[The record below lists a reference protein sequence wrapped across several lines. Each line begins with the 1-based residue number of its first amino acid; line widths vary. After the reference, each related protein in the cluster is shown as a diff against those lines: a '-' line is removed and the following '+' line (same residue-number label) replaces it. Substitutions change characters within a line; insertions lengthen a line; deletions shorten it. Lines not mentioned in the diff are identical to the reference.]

1 MPTKRR
7 QNIPG
12 KTPRPS
18 RNSHRT
24 RSSAHA
30 STKSSVFK
38 QANKTAGRTFNGGRS
53 VVSSGKRAG
62 KHSVKTGMK
71 AGSKPSVVKPSF
83 STSGPTLG
91 SKFGLGSGSK
101 TRKNTN
107 GTAPGYQPNPLKVG
121 GPAQPKLTP
130 EVLLTRRNLLI
141 GAAAVGGIAALGGG
155 ISLAS
160 SALEGDSTDQ
170 ISYLNVPEDAVEQQA
185 DYTLIE
191 NYTDYIQLTGSYSL
205 PYGTLVW
212 ADNDTVA
219 ACLNPTEEASP
230 LNTVSLLYLSSGN
243 TAKVLDA
250 AQSAEEGFEILDV
263 RCSENG
269 LIWTE
274 SNPYQSRWRVYTAS
288 LSDGSASNIQQIDEG
303 DSNWLMP
310 SLAAIDNTAFW
321 QVSPNPS
328 GEAANEP
335 AELRAV
341 TFGST
346 DVKHVYSSKRA
357 FATRVAPATDGV
369 VITPRA
375 DSTTVY
381 YQLTKISA
389 DSLQTVDQ
397 MTLPSSMTPEIVGYG
412 SSGFSFGFTSIY
424 NYGGGIANLG
434 TYTPRT
440 AVQVN
445 NYNGLPWFRYSRS
458 PITAPCWCG
467 DWFVVKST
475 TALSGV
481 HFASKSY
488 FAIDTVSGADSYGE
502 QLVSSG
508 SCSSFVG
515 LSQVID
521 DANADNNHTLI
532 RVFTPIEG
540 AIGSAFA

>member
-1 MPTKRR
+1 MPTNRR

-24 RSSAHA
+24 RSSQHM
-30 STKSSVFK
+30 SSKGSVFK
-38 QANKTAGRTFNGGRS
+38 QNAKTPGSTRIGASLGGRT
-53 VVSSGKRAG
+53 VMSSGKRAG
-62 KHSVKTGMK
+62 KHSVK

-83 STSGPTLG
+83 STSGPTFGPKPSFG
-91 SKFGLGSGSK
+91 SDRK
-101 TRKNTN
+101 TRK
-107 GTAPGYQPNPLKVG
+107 GSASSSGYQPNPLKVG
-121 GPAQPKLTP
+121 GPAPSKLTP

-141 GAAAVGGIAALGGG
+141 GAAAVGGIAAIGGG
-155 ISLAS
+155 VSLAS
-160 SALEGDSTDQ
+160 SALEGNSTEQ
-170 ISYLNVPEDAVEQQA
+170 ISYINVPENAVEQQA
-185 DYTLIE
+185 DYTLID
-191 NYTDYIQLTGSYSL
+191 NYSDYVQLTGSFSL

-219 ACLNPTEEASP
+219 ACLNPTEQASP

-243 TAKVLDA
+243 TATVLDA
-250 AQSAEEGFEILDV
+250 AQGSEEGFEILDA

-269 LIWTE
+269 LVWTE

-288 LSDGSASNIQQIDEG
+288 IANGSASNIQQVDEG

-310 SLAAIDNTAFW
+310 SLAAIGNTAFW
-321 QVSPNPS
+321 QVSPNTS
-328 GEAANEP
+328 GEAANES

-341 TFGST
+341 AFGSSE
-346 DVKHVYSSKRA
+346 VQHVYSSKRA

-389 DSLQTVDQ
+389 DTLQPVDQ
-397 MTLPSSMTPEIVGYG
+397 MTLPSSMTPEVVGYG
-412 SSGFSFGFTSIY
+412 SSGFAFGFTSIY

-434 TYTPRT
+434 TYTPRA
-440 AVQVN
+440 AVQAY
-445 NYNGLPWFRYSRS
+445 NYNDLPWFRYSRS

-467 DWFVVKST
+467 NWFIVKST

-488 FAIDTVSGADSYGE
+488 FAIDTVSGADTYGE

-508 SCSSFVG
+508 NCSSFVG
-515 LSQVID
+515 LSQVTD

-540 AIGSAFA
+540 AIGSAF

>member
-1 MPTKRR
+1 MPTNRR

-24 RSSAHA
+24 RSSQHM
-30 STKSSVFK
+30 SSKGSVFK
-38 QANKTAGRTFNGGRS
+38 QSAKTPGSTRIGASLGGRT
-53 VVSSGKRAG
+53 VMSSGKHAG
-62 KHSVKTGMK
+62 KHSVK

-83 STSGPTLG
+83 STSGPTFGPKPSFG
-91 SKFGLGSGSK
+91 SDPKARKGSASSS
-101 TRKNTN
+101 
-107 GTAPGYQPNPLKVG
+107 GYQPNPLKVG
-121 GPAQPKLTP
+121 GPVPSKLTP

-141 GAAAVGGIAALGGG
+141 GAAAVGGIAAIGGG
-155 ISLAS
+155 VSLAS
-160 SALEGDSTDQ
+160 SALEGNSTEQ
-170 ISYLNVPEDAVEQQA
+170 ISYINVPENAVEQQA

-191 NYTDYIQLTGSYSL
+191 NYSDYVQLTGSFSL

-219 ACLNPTEEASP
+219 ACLNPTEQASP

-243 TAKVLDA
+243 TATVLDA
-250 AQSAEEGFEILDV
+250 AQGSEEGSEILDA

-269 LIWTE
+269 LVWTE

-288 LSDGSASNIQQIDEG
+288 IANGSASNIQQVDEG

-310 SLAAIDNTAFW
+310 SLAAIGNTAFW
-321 QVSPNPS
+321 QVSPNTS

-341 TFGST
+341 TFGSNE
-346 DVKHVYSSKRA
+346 VQHVYSSKRA

-389 DSLQTVDQ
+389 DTLQPVDQ
-397 MTLPSSMTPEIVGYG
+397 MTLPSSMTPEVVGYG

-434 TYTPRT
+434 TYTPRA
-440 AVQVN
+440 AVQAY
-445 NYNGLPWFRYSRS
+445 NYNDLPWFRYSRS

-467 DWFVVKST
+467 NWFIVKST

-488 FAIDTVSGADSYGE
+488 FAIDTVSGADTYGE

-508 SCSSFVG
+508 NCSSFVG
-515 LSQVID
+515 LSQVTD

-540 AIGSAFA
+540 AIESAF

>member
-1 MPTKRR
+1 MPTNRR

-24 RSSAHA
+24 RSSQHM
-30 STKSSVFK
+30 SSKGSVFK
-38 QANKTAGRTFNGGRS
+38 QSAKTPGSTRIGASLGGRT
-53 VVSSGKRAG
+53 VMSSGKRAG
-62 KHSVKTGMK
+62 KHSVK

-83 STSGPTLG
+83 STSGPTFGPKPSFG
-91 SKFGLGSGSK
+91 SDPKARKGSASSS
-101 TRKNTN
+101 
-107 GTAPGYQPNPLKVG
+107 GYQPNPLKVG
-121 GPAQPKLTP
+121 GPAPSKLTP

-141 GAAAVGGIAALGGG
+141 GAAAVGGIAAIGGG
-155 ISLAS
+155 VSLAS
-160 SALEGDSTDQ
+160 SALEGNSTEQ
-170 ISYLNVPEDAVEQQA
+170 ISYISVPENTVEQQA

-191 NYTDYIQLTGSYSL
+191 NYSDYVQLTGSFSL

-219 ACLNPTEEASP
+219 ACLNPTEQASP

-243 TAKVLDA
+243 TATVLDA
-250 AQSAEEGFEILDV
+250 AQGSEEGFEILDA

-269 LIWTE
+269 LVWTE
-274 SNPYQSRWRVYTAS
+274 SNPYQPRWRVYTAS
-288 LSDGSASNIQQIDEG
+288 IANGSASNIQQVDEG

-310 SLAAIDNTAFW
+310 SLAAIGNTAFW
-321 QVSPNPS
+321 QVSPNTS

-341 TFGST
+341 TFGSSE
-346 DVKHVYSSKRA
+346 VQHVYSSKRA

-389 DSLQTVDQ
+389 DTLQPVDQ
-397 MTLPSSMTPEIVGYG
+397 MTLPSSMTPEVVGYG

-434 TYTPRT
+434 TYTPRA
-440 AVQVN
+440 AVQAY
-445 NYNGLPWFRYSRS
+445 NYNDLPWFRYSRS

-467 DWFVVKST
+467 NWFIVKST

-488 FAIDTVSGADSYGE
+488 FAIDTVSGADTYGE

-508 SCSSFVG
+508 NCSSFVG
-515 LSQVID
+515 LSQVTD
-521 DANADNNHTLI
+521 DTNADNNHTLI

-540 AIGSAFA
+540 AIGSAF

>member
-1 MPTKRR
+1 M
-7 QNIPG
+7 
-12 KTPRPS
+12 
-18 RNSHRT
+18 
-24 RSSAHA
+24 
-30 STKSSVFK
+30 
-38 QANKTAGRTFNGGRS
+38 
-53 VVSSGKRAG
+53 SSGKRAG
-62 KHSVKTGMK
+62 KHSVK

-83 STSGPTLG
+83 STSGPTFGPKPSFG
-91 SKFGLGSGSK
+91 SDPKARKGSASSS
-101 TRKNTN
+101 
-107 GTAPGYQPNPLKVG
+107 GYQPNPLKVG
-121 GPAQPKLTP
+121 GPAPSKLTP

-141 GAAAVGGIAALGGG
+141 GAAAVGGIAAIGGG
-155 ISLAS
+155 VSLAS
-160 SALEGDSTDQ
+160 SALEGNSTEQ
-170 ISYLNVPEDAVEQQA
+170 ISYINVPENAVEQQA

-191 NYTDYIQLTGSYSL
+191 NYSDYVQLTGSFSL

-219 ACLNPTEEASP
+219 ACLNPTEQASP

-243 TAKVLDA
+243 TATVLDA
-250 AQSAEEGFEILDV
+250 AQGSEEGFEILDA

-269 LIWTE
+269 LVWTE

-288 LSDGSASNIQQIDEG
+288 IANGSASNIQQVDEG
-303 DSNWLMP
+303 DFNWLMP
-310 SLAAIDNTAFW
+310 SLAAIGNTAFW
-321 QVSPNPS
+321 QVSPNTS

-341 TFGST
+341 AFGSSE
-346 DVKHVYSSKRA
+346 VQHVYSSKRA

-389 DSLQTVDQ
+389 DTLQPVDQ
-397 MTLPSSMTPEIVGYG
+397 MTLPSSMTPEVVGYG
-412 SSGFSFGFTSIY
+412 SSGFAFGFTSIY

-434 TYTPRT
+434 TYTPRA
-440 AVQVN
+440 AVQAY
-445 NYNGLPWFRYSRS
+445 NYNDLPWFRYSRS

-467 DWFVVKST
+467 NWFIVKST

-481 HFASKSY
+481 HLASKSY
-488 FAIDTVSGADSYGE
+488 FAIDTVSGADTYGE

-508 SCSSFVG
+508 NCSSFVG
-515 LSQVID
+515 LSQVTD

-540 AIGSAFA
+540 AIGSAF

>member
-1 MPTKRR
+1 MPTNRR

-24 RSSAHA
+24 RSSQHM
-30 STKSSVFK
+30 SSKGSVFK
-38 QANKTAGRTFNGGRS
+38 QNAKTPGSTRIGASLCGRT
-53 VVSSGKRAG
+53 VMSSGKRAG
-62 KHSVKTGMK
+62 KHSVK

-83 STSGPTLG
+83 STSGPTFGPKPSFG
-91 SKFGLGSGSK
+91 SDPKARKGSASSS
-101 TRKNTN
+101 
-107 GTAPGYQPNPLKVG
+107 GYQPNPLKVG
-121 GPAQPKLTP
+121 GPAPSKLTP

-141 GAAAVGGIAALGGG
+141 GAAAVGGIAAIGGG
-155 ISLAS
+155 VSLAS
-160 SALEGDSTDQ
+160 SALEGNSTEQ
-170 ISYLNVPEDAVEQQA
+170 ISYINVPENAVEQQA

-191 NYTDYIQLTGSYSL
+191 NYSDYVQLTGSFSL

-219 ACLNPTEEASP
+219 ACLNPTEQASP

-243 TAKVLDA
+243 TATVLDA
-250 AQSAEEGFEILDV
+250 AQGSEEGFEILDA

-269 LIWTE
+269 LVWTE

-288 LSDGSASNIQQIDEG
+288 IANGSASNIQQVDEG
-303 DSNWLMP
+303 DFNWLMP
-310 SLAAIDNTAFW
+310 SLAAIGNTAFW
-321 QVSPNPS
+321 QVSPNTS

-341 TFGST
+341 AFGSSE
-346 DVKHVYSSKRA
+346 VQHVYSSKRA

-389 DSLQTVDQ
+389 DTLQPVDQ
-397 MTLPSSMTPEIVGYG
+397 MTLPSSMTPEVVGYG
-412 SSGFSFGFTSIY
+412 SSGFAFGFTSIY

-434 TYTPRT
+434 TYTPRA
-440 AVQVN
+440 AVQAY
-445 NYNGLPWFRYSRS
+445 NYNDLPWFRYSRS

-467 DWFVVKST
+467 NWFIVKST

-488 FAIDTVSGADSYGE
+488 FAIDTVSGADTYGE

-508 SCSSFVG
+508 NCSSFVG
-515 LSQVID
+515 LSQVTD

-540 AIGSAFA
+540 AIGSAF

>member
-1 MPTKRR
+1 MPTNRR

-24 RSSAHA
+24 RSSQHM
-30 STKSSVFK
+30 SSKGSVFK
-38 QANKTAGRTFNGGRS
+38 QSAKTPGSTRIGASLGGRT
-53 VVSSGKRAG
+53 VMSSGKRAG
-62 KHSVKTGMK
+62 KHSVKT
-71 AGSKPSVVKPSF
+71 GSKPSVVKPSF
-83 STSGPTLG
+83 STSGPTFGPKPSFG
-91 SKFGLGSGSK
+91 SDPKARKGSASSS
-101 TRKNTN
+101 
-107 GTAPGYQPNPLKVG
+107 GYQPNPLKVG
-121 GPAQPKLTP
+121 GPAPSKLTP

-141 GAAAVGGIAALGGG
+141 GAAAVGGIAAIGGG
-155 ISLAS
+155 VSLAS
-160 SALEGDSTDQ
+160 SALEGNSTEQ
-170 ISYLNVPEDAVEQQA
+170 ISYISVPENTVEQQA

-191 NYTDYIQLTGSYSL
+191 NYSDYVQLTGSFSL

-219 ACLNPTEEASP
+219 ACLNPTEQASP

-243 TAKVLDA
+243 TATVLDA
-250 AQSAEEGFEILDV
+250 AQGSEEGFEILDA

-269 LIWTE
+269 LVWTE

-288 LSDGSASNIQQIDEG
+288 IANGSASNIQQVDEG

-310 SLAAIDNTAFW
+310 SLAAIGNTAFW
-321 QVSPNPS
+321 QVSPNTS

-341 TFGST
+341 TFGSSE
-346 DVKHVYSSKRA
+346 VQHVYSSKRA
-357 FATRVAPATDGV
+357 FATRVTPATDGV

-389 DSLQTVDQ
+389 DTLQPVDQ
-397 MTLPSSMTPEIVGYG
+397 MTLPSSMTPEVVGYG

-434 TYTPRT
+434 TYTPRA
-440 AVQVN
+440 AVQAY
-445 NYNGLPWFRYSRS
+445 NYNDLPWFRYSRS

-467 DWFVVKST
+467 NWFIVKST

-488 FAIDTVSGADSYGE
+488 FAIDTVSGADTYGE

-508 SCSSFVG
+508 NCSSFVG
-515 LSQVID
+515 LSQVTD
-521 DANADNNHTLI
+521 DTNADNNHTLI

-540 AIGSAFA
+540 AIGSAF

>member
-1 MPTKRR
+1 MPTNRR

-18 RNSHRT
+18 RNFHRT
-24 RSSAHA
+24 RSSQHM
-30 STKSSVFK
+30 SSKGSVFK
-38 QANKTAGRTFNGGRS
+38 QSAKTPGSTRIGASLGGRT
-53 VVSSGKRAG
+53 VMSSGKRAG
-62 KHSVKTGMK
+62 KHSVK

-83 STSGPTLG
+83 STSGPTFGPKPSFG
-91 SKFGLGSGSK
+91 SDPEARKGSASSS
-101 TRKNTN
+101 
-107 GTAPGYQPNPLKVG
+107 GYQPNPLKVG
-121 GPAQPKLTP
+121 GPAPSKLTP

-141 GAAAVGGIAALGGG
+141 GAAAVGGIAAIGGG
-155 ISLAS
+155 VSLAS
-160 SALEGDSTDQ
+160 SALEGNSTEQ
-170 ISYLNVPEDAVEQQA
+170 ISYISVPENTVEQQA

-191 NYTDYIQLTGSYSL
+191 NYSDYVQLTGSFSL

-219 ACLNPTEEASP
+219 ACLNPTEQASP

-243 TAKVLDA
+243 TATVLDA
-250 AQSAEEGFEILDV
+250 AQGSEEGFEILDA

-269 LIWTE
+269 LVWTE

-288 LSDGSASNIQQIDEG
+288 IANGSASNIQQVDEG

-310 SLAAIDNTAFW
+310 SLAAIGNTAFW
-321 QVSPNPS
+321 QVSPNTS

-341 TFGST
+341 TFGSSE
-346 DVKHVYSSKRA
+346 VQHVYSSKRA
-357 FATRVAPATDGV
+357 FATRVTPATDGV

-389 DSLQTVDQ
+389 DTLQPVDQ
-397 MTLPSSMTPEIVGYG
+397 MTLPSSMTPEVVGYG

-434 TYTPRT
+434 TYTPRA
-440 AVQVN
+440 AVQAY
-445 NYNGLPWFRYSRS
+445 NYNDLPWFRYSRS

-467 DWFVVKST
+467 NWFIVKST

-488 FAIDTVSGADSYGE
+488 FAIDTVSGADTYGE

-508 SCSSFVG
+508 NCSSFVG
-515 LSQVID
+515 LSQVTD
-521 DANADNNHTLI
+521 DTNADNNHTLI

-540 AIGSAFA
+540 AIESAF

>member
-1 MPTKRR
+1 MPTNRR

-24 RSSAHA
+24 RSSQHM
-30 STKSSVFK
+30 SSKGSVFK
-38 QANKTAGRTFNGGRS
+38 QSAKTPGSTRIGASLGGRTVMS
-53 VVSSGKRAG
+53 PGKRAG
-62 KHSVKTGMK
+62 KHSVK

-83 STSGPTLG
+83 STSGPTFGPKPSFG
-91 SKFGLGSGSK
+91 SDPKARKGSASSS
-101 TRKNTN
+101 
-107 GTAPGYQPNPLKVG
+107 GYQPNPLKVG
-121 GPAQPKLTP
+121 GPAPSKLTP

-141 GAAAVGGIAALGGG
+141 GAAAVGGIAAIGGG
-155 ISLAS
+155 VSLAS
-160 SALEGDSTDQ
+160 SALEGNSTEQ
-170 ISYLNVPEDAVEQQA
+170 ISYISVPENTVEQQA

-191 NYTDYIQLTGSYSL
+191 NYSDYVQLTGSFSL

-219 ACLNPTEEASP
+219 ACLNPTEQASP

-243 TAKVLDA
+243 TATVLDA
-250 AQSAEEGFEILDV
+250 AQGSEEGFEILDA

-269 LIWTE
+269 LVWTE

-288 LSDGSASNIQQIDEG
+288 IANGSASNIQQVDEG

-310 SLAAIDNTAFW
+310 SLAAIGNTAFW
-321 QVSPNPS
+321 QVSPNTS

-341 TFGST
+341 TFGSSE
-346 DVKHVYSSKRA
+346 VQHVYSSKRA

-389 DSLQTVDQ
+389 DTLQPVDQ
-397 MTLPSSMTPEIVGYG
+397 MTLPSSMTPEVVGYG

-434 TYTPRT
+434 TYTPRA
-440 AVQVN
+440 AVQAY
-445 NYNGLPWFRYSRS
+445 NYNDLPWFRYSRS

-467 DWFVVKST
+467 NWFIVKST

-488 FAIDTVSGADSYGE
+488 FAIDTVSGADTYGE

-508 SCSSFVG
+508 NCSSFVG
-515 LSQVID
+515 LSQVTD
-521 DANADNNHTLI
+521 DTNADNNHTLI

-540 AIGSAFA
+540 AIESAF

>member
-1 MPTKRR
+1 MPTNRR

-24 RSSAHA
+24 RSSQHM
-30 STKSSVFK
+30 SSKGSVFK
-38 QANKTAGRTFNGGRS
+38 QNAKTPGSTRIGASLGERT
-53 VVSSGKRAG
+53 VMSSGKRAG
-62 KHSVKTGMK
+62 KHSVK

-83 STSGPTLG
+83 STSGPTFGPKPSFG
-91 SKFGLGSGSK
+91 SDPKARKGSASSS
-101 TRKNTN
+101 
-107 GTAPGYQPNPLKVG
+107 GYQPNPLKVG
-121 GPAQPKLTP
+121 GPAPSKLTP

-141 GAAAVGGIAALGGG
+141 GAAAVGGIAAIGGG
-155 ISLAS
+155 VSLAS
-160 SALEGDSTDQ
+160 SALEGNSTEQ
-170 ISYLNVPEDAVEQQA
+170 ISYINVPENAVEQQA

-191 NYTDYIQLTGSYSL
+191 NYSDYVQLTGSFSL

-219 ACLNPTEEASP
+219 ACLNPTEQASP

-243 TAKVLDA
+243 TATVLDA
-250 AQSAEEGFEILDV
+250 AQGSEEGFEILDA

-269 LIWTE
+269 LVWTE

-288 LSDGSASNIQQIDEG
+288 IANGSASNIQQVDEG
-303 DSNWLMP
+303 DFNWLMP
-310 SLAAIDNTAFW
+310 SLAAIGNTAFW
-321 QVSPNPS
+321 QVSPNTS

-341 TFGST
+341 AFGSSE
-346 DVKHVYSSKRA
+346 VQHVYSSKRA

-389 DSLQTVDQ
+389 DTLQPVDQ
-397 MTLPSSMTPEIVGYG
+397 MTLPSSMTPEVVGYG
-412 SSGFSFGFTSIY
+412 SSGFAFGFTSIY

-434 TYTPRT
+434 TYTPRA
-440 AVQVN
+440 AVQAY
-445 NYNGLPWFRYSRS
+445 NYNDLPWFRYSRS

-467 DWFVVKST
+467 NWFIVKST

-488 FAIDTVSGADSYGE
+488 FAIDTVSGADTYGE

-508 SCSSFVG
+508 NCSSFVG
-515 LSQVID
+515 LSQVTD

-540 AIGSAFA
+540 AIGSAF

>member
-1 MPTKRR
+1 MPTNRR

-24 RSSAHA
+24 RLAHR
-30 STKSSVFK
+30 STARENIFKQHSKSSSSLL
-38 QANKTAGRTFNGGRS
+38 GGRS
-53 VVSSGKRAG
+53 VVSSGKRTG
-62 KHSVKTGMK
+62 KHSVKS
-71 AGSKPSVVKPSF
+71 GSRPSVVKPSF
-83 STSGPTLG
+83 STSGPVLG
-91 SKFGLGSGSK
+91 SKGVFGADAK
-101 TRKNTN
+101 TRKTK
-107 GTAPGYQPNPLKVG
+107 GTTSGYQPKPLNVG
-121 GPAQPKLTP
+121 GPAQAKLTP
-130 EVLLTRRNLLI
+130 QVLLTRRNLLI

-160 SALEGDSTDQ
+160 SALEGDSTEQ
-170 ISYLNVPEDAVEQQA
+170 ITSISVPENAVEQQA

-191 NYTDYIQLTGSYSL
+191 NYTDYVQLTGSYSL

-230 LNTVSLLYLSSGN
+230 LNTVSVLYLSSGN
-243 TAKVLDA
+243 TRTVLDA
-250 AQSAEEGFEILDV
+250 AQSVDEGFEILDV

-269 LIWTE
+269 LVWTE

-288 LSDGSASNIQQIDEG
+288 LSDGSAANIQQVDEG

-321 QVSPNPS
+321 QVTPNSS
-328 GEAANEP
+328 GQAANEP
-335 AELRAV
+335 AELRAA
-341 TFGST
+341 TFGSS
-346 DVKHVYSSKRA
+346 DVQHVYSSKRA
-357 FATRVAPATDGV
+357 FATRVTPATDGV

-375 DSTTVY
+375 DSTTIY
-381 YQLTKISA
+381 YQLTKIAA

-397 MTLPSSMTPEIVGYG
+397 MTLPSSMTPEVVGYG

-434 TYTPRT
+434 TYTPRA
-440 AVQVN
+440 AVQAY
-445 NYNGLPWFRYSRS
+445 NYNNLPWFRFGRS

-467 DWFVVKST
+467 NWFIVKST

-515 LSQVID
+515 LSQVSD
-521 DANADNNHTLI
+521 DTNAENDHTLI
-532 RVFTPIEG
+532 RVFKPIED
-540 AIGSAFA
+540 AIGNAFA

>member
-1 MPTKRR
+1 MPTNRR

-24 RSSAHA
+24 RSSQHM
-30 STKSSVFK
+30 SSKGSVFK
-38 QANKTAGRTFNGGRS
+38 QSAKTPGSTRIGASLGGRT
-53 VVSSGKRAG
+53 VMSSGKHAG
-62 KHSVKTGMK
+62 KHSVK

-83 STSGPTLG
+83 STSGPTFGPKPSFG
-91 SKFGLGSGSK
+91 SDPKARKGSASSS
-101 TRKNTN
+101 
-107 GTAPGYQPNPLKVG
+107 GYQPNPLKVG
-121 GPAQPKLTP
+121 GPAPSKLTP

-141 GAAAVGGIAALGGG
+141 GAAAVGGIAAIGGG
-155 ISLAS
+155 VSLAS
-160 SALEGDSTDQ
+160 SALEGNSTEQ
-170 ISYLNVPEDAVEQQA
+170 ISYINVPENAVEQQA

-191 NYTDYIQLTGSYSL
+191 NYSDYVQLTGSFSL

-219 ACLNPTEEASP
+219 ACLNPTEQASP

-243 TAKVLDA
+243 TATVLDA
-250 AQSAEEGFEILDV
+250 AQGSEEGFEILDA

-269 LIWTE
+269 LVWTE

-288 LSDGSASNIQQIDEG
+288 IANGSASNIQQVDEG
-303 DSNWLMP
+303 GSNWLMP
-310 SLAAIDNTAFW
+310 SLAAIGNTAFW
-321 QVSPNPS
+321 QVSPNTS

-341 TFGST
+341 TFGSNE
-346 DVKHVYSSKRA
+346 VQHVYSSKRA
-357 FATRVAPATDGV
+357 FATRVTPATDGV
-369 VITPRA
+369 VIAPRA

-389 DSLQTVDQ
+389 DTLQPVDQ
-397 MTLPSSMTPEIVGYG
+397 MTLPSSMTPEVVGYG

-434 TYTPRT
+434 TYTPRA
-440 AVQVN
+440 AVQAY
-445 NYNGLPWFRYSRS
+445 NYNDLPWFRYSRS

-467 DWFVVKST
+467 NWFIVKST

-488 FAIDTVSGADSYGE
+488 FAIDTVSGADTYGE

-508 SCSSFVG
+508 NCSSFVG
-515 LSQVID
+515 LSQVTD
-521 DANADNNHTLI
+521 DTNADNNHTLI

-540 AIGSAFA
+540 AIGSAF

>member
-1 MPTKRR
+1 MPTNRR

-24 RSSAHA
+24 RSSQHM
-30 STKSSVFK
+30 SSKGSVFK
-38 QANKTAGRTFNGGRS
+38 QSAKTPGSTRIGASLGGRT
-53 VVSSGKRAG
+53 VTSSGKRAG
-62 KHSVKTGMK
+62 KHSVK

-83 STSGPTLG
+83 STSGPTFGPKPSFG
-91 SKFGLGSGSK
+91 SDPKARKGSASSS
-101 TRKNTN
+101 
-107 GTAPGYQPNPLKVG
+107 GYQPNPLKVG
-121 GPAQPKLTP
+121 GPAPSKLTP

-141 GAAAVGGIAALGGG
+141 GAAAVGGIAAIGGG
-155 ISLAS
+155 VSLAS
-160 SALEGDSTDQ
+160 SALEGNSTEQ
-170 ISYLNVPEDAVEQQA
+170 ISYISVPENTVEQQA

-191 NYTDYIQLTGSYSL
+191 NYSDYVQLTGSFSL

-219 ACLNPTEEASP
+219 ACLNPTDQASP

-243 TAKVLDA
+243 TATVLDA
-250 AQSAEEGFEILDV
+250 AQGSEEGFEILDA

-269 LIWTE
+269 LVWTE

-288 LSDGSASNIQQIDEG
+288 IANGSASNIQQVDEG

-310 SLAAIDNTAFW
+310 SLAAIGNTAFW
-321 QVSPNPS
+321 QVSPNTS

-341 TFGST
+341 TFGSSE
-346 DVKHVYSSKRA
+346 VQHVYSSKRA
-357 FATRVAPATDGV
+357 FATRVTPANDGV

-389 DSLQTVDQ
+389 DTLQPVDQ
-397 MTLPSSMTPEIVGYG
+397 MTLPSSMTPEVVGYG

-434 TYTPRT
+434 TYTPRA
-440 AVQVN
+440 AVQAY
-445 NYNGLPWFRYSRS
+445 NYNDLPWFRYSRS

-467 DWFVVKST
+467 NWFIVKST

-488 FAIDTVSGADSYGE
+488 FAIDTVSGADTYGE

-508 SCSSFVG
+508 NCSSFVG
-515 LSQVID
+515 LSQVTD
-521 DANADNNHTLI
+521 DTNADNNHTLI

-540 AIGSAFA
+540 AIGSAF

>member
-1 MPTKRR
+1 MPTNRR

-24 RSSAHA
+24 RSSQHM
-30 STKSSVFK
+30 SSKGNVFK
-38 QANKTAGRTFNGGRS
+38 QSAKTPGSTRIGASLGGRT
-53 VVSSGKRAG
+53 VMSSGKCAG
-62 KHSVKTGMK
+62 KHSVK

-83 STSGPTLG
+83 STSGPTFGPKPSFG
-91 SKFGLGSGSK
+91 SDPKARKGSASSS
-101 TRKNTN
+101 
-107 GTAPGYQPNPLKVG
+107 GYQPNPLKVG
-121 GPAQPKLTP
+121 GPAPSKLTP

-141 GAAAVGGIAALGGG
+141 GAAAVGGIAAIGGG
-155 ISLAS
+155 VSLAS
-160 SALEGDSTDQ
+160 SALEGNSTEQ
-170 ISYLNVPEDAVEQQA
+170 ISYISVPENTVEQQA

-191 NYTDYIQLTGSYSL
+191 NYSDYVQLTGSFSL

-219 ACLNPTEEASP
+219 ACLNPTEQASP

-243 TAKVLDA
+243 TATVLDA
-250 AQSAEEGFEILDV
+250 AQGSEEGFEILDA

-269 LIWTE
+269 LVWTE

-288 LSDGSASNIQQIDEG
+288 IANGSASNIQQVDEG

-310 SLAAIDNTAFW
+310 SLAAIGNTAFW
-321 QVSPNPS
+321 QVSPNTS

-341 TFGST
+341 TFGSSE
-346 DVKHVYSSKRA
+346 VQHVYSSKRA

-389 DSLQTVDQ
+389 DTLQPVDQ
-397 MTLPSSMTPEIVGYG
+397 MTLPSSMTPEVVGYG

-434 TYTPRT
+434 TYTPRA
-440 AVQVN
+440 AVQAY
-445 NYNGLPWFRYSRS
+445 NYNDLPWFRYSRS

-467 DWFVVKST
+467 NWFIVKST

-488 FAIDTVSGADSYGE
+488 FAIDTVSGADTYGE

-508 SCSSFVG
+508 NCSSFVG
-515 LSQVID
+515 LSQVTD
-521 DANADNNHTLI
+521 DTNADNNHTLI

-540 AIGSAFA
+540 AIGSAF

>member
-1 MPTKRR
+1 MPTNRR

-12 KTPRPS
+12 KTLRPS

-24 RSSAHA
+24 RSSQHM
-30 STKSSVFK
+30 SSKGSVFK
-38 QANKTAGRTFNGGRS
+38 QSAKTPGSTRIGASLGGRTVMG
-53 VVSSGKRAG
+53 SGKRAG
-62 KHSVKTGMK
+62 KHSVK

-83 STSGPTLG
+83 STSGPTFGPKPSFG
-91 SKFGLGSGSK
+91 SDPKARKGSASSS
-101 TRKNTN
+101 
-107 GTAPGYQPNPLKVG
+107 GYQPNPLKVG
-121 GPAQPKLTP
+121 GPAPSKLTP

-141 GAAAVGGIAALGGG
+141 GAAAVGGIAAIGGG
-155 ISLAS
+155 VSLAS
-160 SALEGDSTDQ
+160 SALEGNSTEQ
-170 ISYLNVPEDAVEQQA
+170 ISYISVPENTVEQQA

-191 NYTDYIQLTGSYSL
+191 NYSDYVQLTGSFSL

-219 ACLNPTEEASP
+219 ACLNPTEQASP

-243 TAKVLDA
+243 TATVLDA
-250 AQSAEEGFEILDV
+250 AQGSEEGFEILDA

-269 LIWTE
+269 LVWTE

-288 LSDGSASNIQQIDEG
+288 IANGSASNIQQVDEG

-310 SLAAIDNTAFW
+310 SLAAIGNTAFW
-321 QVSPNPS
+321 QVSPNTS

-341 TFGST
+341 TFGSSE
-346 DVKHVYSSKRA
+346 VQHVYSSKRA
-357 FATRVAPATDGV
+357 FATRVTPATDGV

-389 DSLQTVDQ
+389 DTLQPVDQ
-397 MTLPSSMTPEIVGYG
+397 MTLPSSMTPEVVGYG

-434 TYTPRT
+434 TYTPRA
-440 AVQVN
+440 AVQAY
-445 NYNGLPWFRYSRS
+445 NYNDLPWFRYSRS

-467 DWFVVKST
+467 NWFIVKST

-488 FAIDTVSGADSYGE
+488 FAIDTVSGADTYGE

-508 SCSSFVG
+508 NCSSFVG
-515 LSQVID
+515 LSQVTD

-540 AIGSAFA
+540 AIGSAF

>member
-1 MPTKRR
+1 MPTNRR

-24 RSSAHA
+24 RSSQHM
-30 STKSSVFK
+30 SSKGSVFK
-38 QANKTAGRTFNGGRS
+38 QSTKTSGSTRIGASLGGRT
-53 VVSSGKRAG
+53 VMSSGKRAG
-62 KHSVKTGMK
+62 KHSVK

-83 STSGPTLG
+83 STSGPTFGPKPSFG
-91 SKFGLGSGSK
+91 SDPKARKGSASSS
-101 TRKNTN
+101 
-107 GTAPGYQPNPLKVG
+107 GYQPNPLKVG
-121 GPAQPKLTP
+121 GPAPSKLTP

-141 GAAAVGGIAALGGG
+141 GAAAVGGIAAIGGG
-155 ISLAS
+155 VSLAS
-160 SALEGDSTDQ
+160 SALEGNSTEQ
-170 ISYLNVPEDAVEQQA
+170 ISYINVPENAVEQQA

-191 NYTDYIQLTGSYSL
+191 NYSDYVQLTGSFSL

-219 ACLNPTEEASP
+219 ACLNPTEQASP

-243 TAKVLDA
+243 TATVLDA
-250 AQSAEEGFEILDV
+250 AQGSEEGFEILDA

-269 LIWTE
+269 LVWTE

-288 LSDGSASNIQQIDEG
+288 IASGSASNIQQVDEG
-303 DSNWLMP
+303 DFNWLMP
-310 SLAAIDNTAFW
+310 SLAAIGNTAFW
-321 QVSPNPS
+321 QVSPNTS

-341 TFGST
+341 AFGSSE
-346 DVKHVYSSKRA
+346 VQHVYSSKRA

-389 DSLQTVDQ
+389 DTLKPVDQ
-397 MTLPSSMTPEIVGYG
+397 MTLPSSMTPEVVGYG
-412 SSGFSFGFTSIY
+412 SSGFAFGFTSIY

-434 TYTPRT
+434 TYTPRA
-440 AVQVN
+440 AVQAY
-445 NYNGLPWFRYSRS
+445 NYNDLPWFRYSRS

-467 DWFVVKST
+467 NWFIVKST

-488 FAIDTVSGADSYGE
+488 FAIDTVSGADTYGE

-508 SCSSFVG
+508 NCSSFVG
-515 LSQVID
+515 LSQVTD

-540 AIGSAFA
+540 AIGSAF

>member
-1 MPTKRR
+1 MPTNRR

-24 RSSAHA
+24 RSSQHM
-30 STKSSVFK
+30 SSKGSVFK
-38 QANKTAGRTFNGGRS
+38 QSAKTPGSTRIGASLGGRT
-53 VVSSGKRAG
+53 VMSSGKHAG
-62 KHSVKTGMK
+62 KHSVK

-83 STSGPTLG
+83 STSGPTFGPKPSFG
-91 SKFGLGSGSK
+91 SDPKARKGSASSS
-101 TRKNTN
+101 
-107 GTAPGYQPNPLKVG
+107 GYQPNPLKVG
-121 GPAQPKLTP
+121 GPVPSKLTP

-141 GAAAVGGIAALGGG
+141 GAAAVGGIAAIGGG
-155 ISLAS
+155 VSLAS
-160 SALEGDSTDQ
+160 SALEGNSTEQ
-170 ISYLNVPEDAVEQQA
+170 ISYINVPENAVEQQA

-191 NYTDYIQLTGSYSL
+191 NYSDYVQLTGSFSL
-205 PYGTLVW
+205 PHGTLVW
-212 ADNDTVA
+212 ADNDSVA
-219 ACLNPTEEASP
+219 ACLNPTEQASP

-243 TAKVLDA
+243 TATVLDA
-250 AQSAEEGFEILDV
+250 AQGSEEGFEILDA

-269 LIWTE
+269 LVWTE

-288 LSDGSASNIQQIDEG
+288 IANGSASNIQQVDEG

-310 SLAAIDNTAFW
+310 SLAAIGNTAFW
-321 QVSPNPS
+321 QVSPNTS

-341 TFGST
+341 TFGSNE
-346 DVKHVYSSKRA
+346 VQHVYSSKRA
-357 FATRVAPATDGV
+357 FATRVTPATDGV
-369 VITPRA
+369 VIAPRA

-389 DSLQTVDQ
+389 DTLQPVDQ
-397 MTLPSSMTPEIVGYG
+397 MTLPSSMTPEVVGYG

-434 TYTPRT
+434 TYTPRA
-440 AVQVN
+440 AVQAY
-445 NYNGLPWFRYSRS
+445 NYNDLPWFRYSRS

-467 DWFVVKST
+467 NWFIVKST

-488 FAIDTVSGADSYGE
+488 FAIDTVSGADTYGE

-508 SCSSFVG
+508 NCSSFVG
-515 LSQVID
+515 LSQVTD
-521 DANADNNHTLI
+521 DTNADNNHTLI

-540 AIGSAFA
+540 AIESAF

>member
-1 MPTKRR
+1 MPTNRR

-24 RSSAHA
+24 RSSQHM
-30 STKSSVFK
+30 SSKGSVFK
-38 QANKTAGRTFNGGRS
+38 QSAKTPGSTRIGASLGERT
-53 VVSSGKRAG
+53 VMSSGKRAG
-62 KHSVKTGMK
+62 KHSVK

-83 STSGPTLG
+83 STSGPTFGPKPSFG
-91 SKFGLGSGSK
+91 SDPKARKGSASSS
-101 TRKNTN
+101 
-107 GTAPGYQPNPLKVG
+107 GYQSNPLKVG
-121 GPAQPKLTP
+121 GPAPSKLTP

-141 GAAAVGGIAALGGG
+141 GAAAVGGIAAIGGG
-155 ISLAS
+155 VSLAS
-160 SALEGDSTDQ
+160 SALEGNSTEQ
-170 ISYLNVPEDAVEQQA
+170 ISYINVPENAVEQQA

-191 NYTDYIQLTGSYSL
+191 NYSDYVQLTGSFSL

-219 ACLNPTEEASP
+219 ACLNPTEQASP

-243 TAKVLDA
+243 TATVLDA
-250 AQSAEEGFEILDV
+250 AQGSEEGFEILDA

-269 LIWTE
+269 LVWTE

-288 LSDGSASNIQQIDEG
+288 IANGSASNIQQVDEG

-310 SLAAIDNTAFW
+310 SLAAIGNTAFW
-321 QVSPNPS
+321 QVSPNTS

-341 TFGST
+341 TFGSSE
-346 DVKHVYSSKRA
+346 VQHVYSSKRA

-389 DSLQTVDQ
+389 DTLQSVDQ
-397 MTLPSSMTPEIVGYG
+397 MTLPSSMTPEVVGYG

-434 TYTPRT
+434 TYTPRA
-440 AVQVN
+440 AVQAY
-445 NYNGLPWFRYSRS
+445 NYNDLPWFRYSRS

-467 DWFVVKST
+467 NWFIVKST

-488 FAIDTVSGADSYGE
+488 FAIDTVSGADTYGE

-508 SCSSFVG
+508 NCSSFVG
-515 LSQVID
+515 LSQVTD
-521 DANADNNHTLI
+521 DTNADNNHTLI

-540 AIGSAFA
+540 AIGSAF

>member
-1 MPTKRR
+1 MPTNRR

-24 RSSAHA
+24 RSSQHM
-30 STKSSVFK
+30 SSKGSVFK
-38 QANKTAGRTFNGGRS
+38 QNTKTPGSTRIGASLGGRT
-53 VVSSGKRAG
+53 VMSSGKRAG
-62 KHSVKTGMK
+62 KHSVK

-83 STSGPTLG
+83 STSG
-91 SKFGLGSGSK
+91 
-101 TRKNTN
+101 
-107 GTAPGYQPNPLKVG
+107 QPNPLKVG
-121 GPAQPKLTP
+121 GPAPSRLTP

-141 GAAAVGGIAALGGG
+141 GAAAVGGIAAIGGG
-155 ISLAS
+155 VSLAS
-160 SALEGDSTDQ
+160 SALEGNSTEQ
-170 ISYLNVPEDAVEQQA
+170 ISYINVPENAVEQQA

-191 NYTDYIQLTGSYSL
+191 NYSDYVQLTGSFSL

-219 ACLNPTEEASP
+219 ACLNPTEQASP

-243 TAKVLDA
+243 TATVLDA
-250 AQSAEEGFEILDV
+250 AQGSEEGFEILDA

-269 LIWTE
+269 LVWTE

-288 LSDGSASNIQQIDEG
+288 IANGSASNIQQVDEG
-303 DSNWLMP
+303 DFNWLMP
-310 SLAAIDNTAFW
+310 SLAAIGNTAFW
-321 QVSPNPS
+321 QVSPNTS

-341 TFGST
+341 AFGSSE
-346 DVKHVYSSKRA
+346 VQHVYSSKRA

-389 DSLQTVDQ
+389 DTLQPVDQ
-397 MTLPSSMTPEIVGYG
+397 MTLPSSMTPEVVGYG
-412 SSGFSFGFTSIY
+412 SSGFAFGFTSIY

-434 TYTPRT
+434 TYTPRA
-440 AVQVN
+440 AVQAY
-445 NYNGLPWFRYSRS
+445 NYNNLPWFRYSRS

-467 DWFVVKST
+467 NWFIVKST

-488 FAIDTVSGADSYGE
+488 FAIDTVSGADTYGE

-508 SCSSFVG
+508 NCSSFVG
-515 LSQVID
+515 LSQVTD

-540 AIGSAFA
+540 AIGSAF

>member
-1 MPTKRR
+1 MPTNRR

-24 RSSAHA
+24 RSSQHM
-30 STKSSVFK
+30 SSKGSVFK
-38 QANKTAGRTFNGGRS
+38 QSTKTSGSTRIGASLGGRT
-53 VVSSGKRAG
+53 VMSSGKRAG
-62 KHSVKTGMK
+62 KHSVK

-83 STSGPTLG
+83 STSGPTFGPKPSFG
-91 SKFGLGSGSK
+91 SDPK
-101 TRKNTN
+101 TRK
-107 GTAPGYQPNPLKVG
+107 GSASSSGYQPNPLKVG
-121 GPAQPKLTP
+121 GPAPSKLTP

-141 GAAAVGGIAALGGG
+141 GAAAVGGIAAIGGG
-155 ISLAS
+155 VSLAS
-160 SALEGDSTDQ
+160 SALEGNSTEQ
-170 ISYLNVPEDAVEQQA
+170 ISYINVPENAVEQQA

-191 NYTDYIQLTGSYSL
+191 NYSDYVQLTGSFSL

-219 ACLNPTEEASP
+219 ACLNPTEQASP

-243 TAKVLDA
+243 TATVLDA
-250 AQSAEEGFEILDV
+250 AQGSEEGFEILDA

-269 LIWTE
+269 LVWTE

-288 LSDGSASNIQQIDEG
+288 IANGSASNIQQVDEG
-303 DSNWLMP
+303 DFNWLMP
-310 SLAAIDNTAFW
+310 SLAAIGNTAFW
-321 QVSPNPS
+321 QVSPNTS

-341 TFGST
+341 AFGSSE
-346 DVKHVYSSKRA
+346 VQHVYSSKRA

-389 DSLQTVDQ
+389 DTLQPVDQ
-397 MTLPSSMTPEIVGYG
+397 ITLPSSMTPEVVGYG
-412 SSGFSFGFTSIY
+412 SSGFAFGFTSIY

-434 TYTPRT
+434 TYTPRA
-440 AVQVN
+440 AVQAY
-445 NYNGLPWFRYSRS
+445 NYNNLPWFRYSRS

-467 DWFVVKST
+467 NWFIVKST

-488 FAIDTVSGADSYGE
+488 FAIDTVSGADTYGE

-508 SCSSFVG
+508 NCSSFVG
-515 LSQVID
+515 LSQVTD

-540 AIGSAFA
+540 AIGSAF